1 MTLGPQQS
9 DEGPSDQSGTADDN
23 DLHVHVSNAGV
34 FLHDEMAASG
44 VTWDDCGAEKY
55 LRHNVTM
62 HRRASSRQRAPM
74 LGADYEES
82 SMTEMKRLNWSE
94 IAPEGAKALFGIH
107 HYVTRKTDLP
117 EELIHLVFL
126 RVSQIN
132 GCAHCIDM
140 HTRDLLKTMAIDK
153 VTLVPVWAE
162 VPHLFSDQY
171 RAALAW
177 AEEVTNVSTTHASE
191 EAYAAIAAVFAEKDL
206 VDLTLVIAAMNAFN
220 RLGAPFRLPVA
231 AKP

>member
-1 MTLGPQQS
+1 MT
-9 DEGPSDQSGTADDN
+9 A
-23 DLHVHVSNAGV
+23 
-34 FLHDEMAASG
+34 
-44 VTWDDCGAEKY
+44 
-55 LRHNVTM
+55 
-62 HRRASSRQRAPM
+62 
-74 LGADYEES
+74 
-82 SMTEMKRLNWSE
+82 MKRLNWSE
-94 IAPEGAKALFGIH
+94 IAPEGAKALFGVH
-107 HYVTRKTDLP
+107 HYVTKKIDLP

-153 VTLVPVWAE
+153 VALVPVWAE

-177 AEEVTNVSTTHASE
+177 AEEVTNISTTHASDK
-191 EAYAAIAAVFAEKDL
+191 AYAAAAAAFAEKDL

>member
-1 MTLGPQQS
+1 MVGAR
-9 DEGPSDQSGTADDN
+9 DKEGIMAD
-23 DLHVHVSNAGV
+23 
-34 FLHDEMAASG
+34 M
-44 VTWDDCGAEKY
+44 
-55 LRHNVTM
+55 
-62 HRRASSRQRAPM
+62 Q
-74 LGADYEES
+74 
-82 SMTEMKRLNWSE
+82 RLNWSA

-107 HYVTRKTDLP
+107 HYVTKKTDLP
-117 EELIHLVFL
+117 EELVHLVFL

-140 HTRDLLKTMAIDK
+140 HTRDLLKTMPVDK
-153 VTLVPVWAE
+153 VALVPVWAE
-162 VPHLFSDQY
+162 VPHLFPGQY

-177 AEEVTNVSTTHASE
+177 AEEVTNLSSTHASDD
-191 EAYAAIAAVFAEKDL
+191 AYAAAAAAFTEKDL